1 VISIRDYSEHPKAT
15 SEGDGFWF
23 QRELDEAR
31 KTIRKLLRQID
42 QERARS
48 SEIARAYD
56 LTVANLVT
64 ITRENAALERERDHW
79 RANAL
84 GKPAPFKTGAGALE
98 LTAAEVSAIRKAV
111 ARIHHPDTGGDSE
124 RLKLWNATL
133 DALEP

>member
-1 VISIRDYSEHPKAT
+1 VISTRDYLAHPKAT
-15 SEGDGFWF
+15 SEGDGFWI

-31 KTIRKLLRQID
+31 KTIRKLLRQLD
-42 QERARS
+42 QERSRS
-48 SEIARAYD
+48 NEIARAYD
-56 LTVANLVT
+56 LTVANLVA

-79 RANAL
+79 RTHAL
-84 GKPAPFKTGAGALE
+84 GKPAPFKTDAGALE

>member
-1 VISIRDYSEHPKAT
+1 VISTRDYLEHPKAT
-15 SEGDGFWF
+15 SEGDGFWI

-31 KTIRKLLRQID
+31 KTIRNLLRQLD
-42 QERARS
+42 QEQARAN
-48 SEIARAYD
+48 EIARAYN
-56 LTVANLVT
+56 LTVANLVAT
-64 ITRENAALERERDHW
+64 TRENAALERERDHW

-84 GKPAPFKTGAGALE
+84 GKPAPFKIGAGTLE

-133 DALEP
+133 DALET